1 MTGRLAAVSVSPAT
15 WRDRLLTW
23 AAVEAIAV
31 AAWLLAASVH
41 IVQWPSN
48 GPVRIALTL
57 PAWQLAALIV
67 AAAALGA
74 AVALSPIHERWGRAL
89 RPFLLL
95 WVLVV
100 PYLPWLPDRLPLLL
114 VLAGPVRWL
123 LVAIAALGALRTF
136 HAVRGALT
144 ALLSMNRAAVFGVG
158 LVVYVGLGVYTATV
172 TPIYGDEPHYLIISE
187 SLRRDGDIQ
196 IENNHARGDYR
207 SFFDAE
213 LRPDYMQRGRNGTI
227 YSIHAPGLPAVLVP
241 AYAVAGRLG
250 AVAFIGLLATLAA
263 LAVFDLADHVAGRAA
278 AVLTWAAVCLTIP
291 FVPHAWSIFPEMP
304 GALLVAWGALWL
316 WRDGDA
322 AGPARWGLR
331 GATLALLPWLH
342 TKFIVILAVFA
353 VGLGLRLMRRP
364 ARLLAVGLPIAVSC
378 ALWLLSFYVVYGTWS
393 PEAPYGTY
401 ARTYVL
407 SRYIPHGL
415 VGLLFDQKF
424 GLLAYSP
431 IYLFALPGA
440 WTAMRMNGA
449 RLPSAVLLAAAA
461 AFLGST
467 ARLYMF
473 WGGSSAPARFLVPVL
488 PCLAPFV
495 ALAIARCTAA
505 PARALLGVCLAIGL
519 GATTV
524 AVSMPRQLL
533 FYSDP
538 HGRSRLLEWLQGA
551 SPLALVAP
559 TFTEPDWQTQLPVLG
574 VWLGAATLSVLVA
587 AAAAWWALKVPH
599 DTATGRRPAWSSW
612 RIAGLVVATFL
623 VSAGILTGRP
633 DPSIREATARRGD
646 GEALYR
652 YDGERL
658 RVFDYSAMTRP
669 TAEGLR
675 QLTTLRMRPDR
686 TGDGQLAI
694 GPFELP
700 PGEFDAEVWFSASRP
715 RAGEVVI
722 GEPRAVLGRIEG
734 ALENPA
740 VFPVNVPA
748 PTERV
753 MVRAADRQI
762 AAAVTEVRVV
772 PRNIVP
778 PAARDGRAARMLE
791 SVSGWPGAYLVYTDD
806 NAYPEMGTFW
816 SRRTAATTVLV
827 APGGAARLVLTL
839 STGPNAGT
847 VEIGVAGDRRVVPV
861 AAGGEQVVAFPLPQG
876 RRLVPVT
883 IRSSVEFR
891 PADVDA
897 RTRDMRGLGCRVQVA
912 LE

>member
-1 MTGRLAAVSVSPAT
+1 M
-15 WRDRLLTW
+15 LTW
-23 AAVEAIAV
+23 AAVEAMAIAV
-31 AAWLLAASVH
+31 WLLAASVH

-67 AAAALGA
+67 GAAVVGA

-100 PYLPWLPDRLPLLL
+100 PYLPWLADRLPLLL

-123 LVAIAALGALRTF
+123 LVAIAALRALRTF
-136 HAVRGALT
+136 QAVRGALS
-144 ALLSMNRAAVFGVG
+144 ALLSMNRAAVLGAG
-158 LVVYVGLGVYTATV
+158 LVVYAGLGVYTAWV

-213 LRPDYMQRGRNGTI
+213 LRPDYLQRGRDGTI
-227 YSIHAPGLPAVLVP
+227 YSIHAPGLPALLVP
-241 AYAVAGRLG
+241 AYAIAGRLG
-250 AVAFIGLLATLAA
+250 AVAFIGLIAALAA
-263 LAVFDLADHVAGRAA
+263 LAVFDLAEHVAGRAA

-316 WRDGDA
+316 WRDDDA
-322 AGPARWGLR
+322 AGPALWGLR
-331 GATLALLPWLH
+331 GAALALLPWLH
-342 TKFIVILAVFA
+342 TKFIVILAVFS

-364 ARLLAVGLPIAVSC
+364 ARLVAVGLPIAVSC
-378 ALWLLSFYVVYGTWS
+378 AVWLLSFYVMYGTWS
-393 PEAPYGTY
+393 PEAPYGAY

-415 VGLLFDQKF
+415 LGLLFDQKF
-424 GLLAYSP
+424 GLLVYSP

-440 WTAMRMNGA
+440 WTAVRVSGA
-449 RLPSAVLLAAAA
+449 RLPAAVLLTSLA

-505 PARALLGVCLAIGL
+505 PARALLGVCFTIGL
-519 GATTV
+519 GATAV
-524 AVSMPRQLL
+524 AVSLPRQLL
-533 FYSDP
+533 FYSDA
-538 HGRSRLLEWLQGA
+538 HGRARLLEWWQGA
-551 SPLALVAP
+551 APLALVAP

-574 VWLGAATLSVLVA
+574 LWLGAATLSVLA
-587 AAAAWWALKVPH
+587 TAAAWRTLKARR
-599 DTATGRRPAWSSW
+599 DSGSGSRPAGSSW
-612 RIAGLVVATFL
+612 RVAGLAVATFL
-623 VSAGILTGRP
+623 VTAGILTARP
-633 DPSIREATARRGD
+633 DASIREKTARRGD
-646 GEALYR
+646 VEALSR
-652 YDGERL
+652 FDGERL
-658 RVFDYSAMTRP
+658 RVFDYAALTRP

-675 QLTTLRMRPDR
+675 QLTTLRLRPDR

-694 GPFELP
+694 GPFGLP
-700 PGEFDAEVWFSASRP
+700 AGEFDAEVWFSASRP
-715 RAGEVVI
+715 RAGEVLI
-722 GEPRAVLGRIEG
+722 GESRAVLGRIEG

-740 VFPVNVPA
+740 VFAVNVPA
-748 PTERV
+748 STGNV
-753 MVRAADRQI
+753 MVRAADGQI
-762 AAAVTEVRVV
+762 AAAVTEVRLV
-772 PRNIVP
+772 PRSIVP
-778 PAARDGRAARMLE
+778 PAGRDGHPVRMLE

-827 APGGAARLVLTL
+827 APGGASRLVLTL
-839 STGPNAGT
+839 STGPNTGT
-847 VEIGVAGDRRVVPV
+847 VDVAVAGEQRAVPV
-861 AAGGEQVVAFPLPQG
+861 VAGGEQVVAFPLPPGQ
-876 RRLVPVT
+876 RLVPIT

-897 RTRDMRGLGCRVQVA
+897 RARDMRGLGCRVQVV